1 MRETNK
7 IEAGINNDQNETRNI
22 RKDRSRSLV
31 RIRKG
36 LTGLDRIL
44 IGSDEI

>member
-7 IEAGINNDQNETRNI
+7 IEAGINNDRNETRNI

-31 RIRKG
+31 RIRS
-36 LTGLDRIL
+36 DRAGQDINR
-44 IGSDEI
+44 I